1 MSHPKGRARL
11 ARAARAGSLACAL
24 ALPLSLSPGSSLLPV
39 AAQEAASAVQDV
51 TLTDVV
57 LPLGGAEFRAPKVTV
72 SGTRLSKD
80 ELAALLRPGAAETW
94 PARLARLE
102 AASIT
107 IPVLVSEHP
116 GPGPLR
122 QTVTYREVTARDVR
136 AGRIAELTA
145 AGAAVSV
152 SGGAEKG
159 SGTYGQIRANDVDL
173 VALTRLY
180 GVPGDGK
187 GTVQRVYAGIQV
199 ADVVYTDPS
208 GTTMRIAELQ
218 GRDLGGRQIPGGF
231 GGALDALAVGL
242 GRLEAEAEALPPAE
256 RAKLAGASADL
267 MEAVSVGALEARGL
281 SLSETGP
288 QGALLIEAERLA
300 YATGPE
306 AGLSLDGLAFT
317 QGPTRARLGRLALSG
332 ISLAPTLATL
342 RRLADPAAA
351 ADADDARRMMPA
363 LGTLTLKA
371 LSLDLPGPETPPAA
385 DPLAAPA
392 PKPGARSDAKPD
404 GKAEIR
410 PDGKAAPQA
419 APRPVPPQP
428 VASQP
433 VTHVAL
439 RDAALS
445 FGPLKDGVPTAG
457 RLSLSG
463 LVMPASTVTGA
474 PVIGALP
481 GYGYRD
487 LDLDL
492 VADLAWDEGRR
503 EVALREVALSGREM
517 GAVRLTGTLGGIG
530 PEIFSSGMPASDLLM
545 FTASAKTLDL
555 TVENTGLFERFIATQ
570 SKALSLKPE
579 ELRQEY
585 VSASQFGVP
594 IILGGSAGAR
604 AIGTAMGQ
612 FVQKPG
618 RLVLKARARDATG
631 LGFADFALARS
642 PAAILDR
649 VEVEAKAE

>member
-11 ARAARAGSLACAL
+11 ARTARAGSLACAL
-24 ALPLSLSPGSSLLPV
+24 ALPLGLPPSLSLGLSPLPV

-80 ELAALLRPGAAETW
+80 ELAALLRPGAADTW

-136 AGRIAELTA
+136 AGRISELTA
-145 AGAAVSV
+145 AGAALSV
-152 SGGAEKG
+152 SGGPEKG

-267 MEAVSVGALEARGL
+267 IEAVSVGALEARGL

-300 YATGPE
+300 YATGAE

-351 ADADDARRMMPA
+351 ADADDARRMIPA
-363 LGTLTLKA
+363 LGALTLKA
-371 LSLDLPGPETPPAA
+371 LNLDLPGPETPPAA
-385 DPLAAPA
+385 DPLAAP
-392 PKPGARSDAKPD
+392 KPGARVDA
-404 GKAEIR
+404 R

-419 APRPVPPQP
+419 APKPVPPQP

-463 LVMPASTVTGA
+463 LVMPASAMAGA
-474 PVIGALP
+474 PVVGALP
-481 GYGYRD
+481 GYGYGD

-503 EVALREVALSGREM
+503 EVALREVALSGRDM
-517 GAVRLTGTLGGIG
+517 GAVRLTGTVGGIG
-530 PEIFSSGMPASDLLM
+530 PEIFASGMPATELLM

-594 IILGGSAGAR
+594 VILGGSAGAR

-618 RLVLKARARDATG
+618 RLVLKARARDAAG